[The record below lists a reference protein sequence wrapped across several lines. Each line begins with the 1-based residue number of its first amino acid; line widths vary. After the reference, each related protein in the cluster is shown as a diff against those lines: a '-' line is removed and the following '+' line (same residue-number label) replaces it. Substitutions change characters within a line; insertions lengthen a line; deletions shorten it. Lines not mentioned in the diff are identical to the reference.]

1 MNKRLKSIIGSIQQL
16 PVVEQLELMQMMT
29 QSLYLNYQHTLL
41 TKNFKQ
47 KKTIKQLLK
56 EQQKTPVP
64 NLTGLVVD
72 FWPEKESVDDFIEYT
87 YRQREEDRLRGQ

>member
-16 PVVEQLELMQMMT
+16 PIVEQLELMQMVS

-56 EQQKTPVP
+56 EQQKTPVS
-64 NLTGLVVD
+64 NLTELVVD
-72 FWPEKESVDDFIEYT
+72 FWPENESVDDFIEYT
-87 YRQREEDRLRGQ
+87 YQQREEDRLRG